1 MLEEVRGFSDG
12 SSGKESSCNA
22 VTQEMW
28 VVSLGQE
35 DPMEEEIAIHSS
47 IFFPGKPHRRK
58 SLVG

>member
-35 DPMEEEIAIHSS
+35 DPLEEEIAIHSS
-47 IFFPGKPHRRK
+47 IFFSWKTP
-58 SLVG
+58 